1 MGRIRCAD
9 CGRWFH
15 PNPRVPHQRYCSRVP
30 CQRTRRRLWQKEKLA
45 TDEDY
50 RLNQADAQR
59 RWREAHRDYWRE
71 YRESHPEY
79 SQRNRRLQGERN
91 HIRRRHPIAKMD
103 SLIPKTSFY
112 SGTYQLVPVD
122 LGGIAKMDAL
132 IVKID
137 LVSAA

>member
-15 PNPRVPHQRYCSRVP
+15 RNPRVPRQRYCSRAP

-59 RWREAHRDYWRE
+59 RWRQSHPDYWRK
-71 YRESHPEY
+71 YRQGHPDY
-79 SQRNRRLQGERN
+79 RQRNLDLQRQRN

-103 SLIPKTSFY
+103 SLLPQTPFC
-112 SGTYQLVPVD
+112 SGTYQLVPFD
-122 LGGIAKMDAL
+122 PGGIVKMDAL

-137 LVSAA
+137 VVSAA